1 MAQISTDLLPV
12 LRQSLEIDLPENIS
26 FELLKER
33 LSSHINFLIQSDFQK
48 LASILYRVDVSESK
62 LKNLLKENQGF
73 DAASIITDLI
83 IARELQK
90 IRSRQEY
97 RNDENISEDEKWW
110 TTNGSQIT
118 RMFTDKNFCVN
129 LWNLWEDLKEE

>member
-1 MAQISTDLLPV
+1 MAQINTDLLPV

-26 FELLKER
+26 FGLLKER

-83 IARELQK
+83 IERELQK

-97 RNDENISEDEKWW
+97 RNDENISDDERW
-110 TTNGSQIT
+110 
-118 RMFTDKNFCVN
+118 
-129 LWNLWEDLKEE
+129 

>member
-1 MAQISTDLLPV
+1 MAQINTDLLPV

-62 LKNLLKENQGF
+62 LKNLLKENKGF
-73 DAASIITDLI
+73 DAANIITDLI
-83 IARELQK
+83 IERELQK

-97 RNDENISEDEKWW
+97 RNDENISEDEKW
-110 TTNGSQIT
+110 
-118 RMFTDKNFCVN
+118 
-129 LWNLWEDLKEE
+129 

>member
-1 MAQISTDLLPV
+1 MAQINTDLIPV

-73 DAASIITDLI
+73 DAASIITDLVI
-83 IARELQK
+83 ERELQK

-97 RNDENISEDEKWW
+97 RNDENISEDERW
-110 TTNGSQIT
+110 
-118 RMFTDKNFCVN
+118 
-129 LWNLWEDLKEE
+129 

>member
-1 MAQISTDLLPV
+1 MAQINTDLLPV

-83 IARELQK
+83 IERELQK

-97 RNDENISEDEKWW
+97 RNDENISDDERW
-110 TTNGSQIT
+110 
-118 RMFTDKNFCVN
+118 
-129 LWNLWEDLKEE
+129 

>member
-1 MAQISTDLLPV
+1 MAQINTDLLPV

-83 IARELQK
+83 IERELQK

-97 RNDENISEDEKWW
+97 RNDENISEDEKW
-110 TTNGSQIT
+110 
-118 RMFTDKNFCVN
+118 
-129 LWNLWEDLKEE
+129 

>member
-1 MAQISTDLLPV
+1 MEQINTDLIPL

-48 LASILYRVDVSESK
+48 LVSILYRVDVNESK

-73 DAASIITDLI
+73 DAANIITDLI
-83 IARELQK
+83 IERELQK

-97 RNDENISEDEKWW
+97 RNNENISDDEKW
-110 TTNGSQIT
+110 
-118 RMFTDKNFCVN
+118 
-129 LWNLWEDLKEE
+129 

>member
-1 MAQISTDLLPV
+1 MEQINTDLIPL

-48 LASILYRVDVSESK
+48 LVSILYRVDVNESK
-62 LKNLLKENQGF
+62 LKHLLKENQGF
-73 DAASIITDLI
+73 DAVNIITDLI
-83 IARELQK
+83 IERELQK

-97 RNDENISEDEKWW
+97 RNDENISDDEKW
-110 TTNGSQIT
+110 
-118 RMFTDKNFCVN
+118 
-129 LWNLWEDLKEE
+129 

>member
-1 MAQISTDLLPV
+1 MAQINTDLLPV
-12 LRQSLEIDLPENIS
+12 LRQSLKIDLPENIS

-62 LKNLLKENQGF
+62 LKNLLKENKGF
-73 DAASIITDLI
+73 DAANIITDLI
-83 IARELQK
+83 IERELQK

-97 RNDENISEDEKWW
+97 RNDENISEDEKW
-110 TTNGSQIT
+110 
-118 RMFTDKNFCVN
+118 
-129 LWNLWEDLKEE
+129 